1 MIITEINGGLGNQL
15 FQYAAGLSL
24 SFRHQTQLKT
34 AVQFKHADTSRSL
47 GLSHFNLKLIEAS
60 QEDVNQLYSGSAID
74 RAMQAILPAQF
85 KRFYKEKHFAYQSGF
100 EKLGSY
106 VYLKGY
112 WQSERYFSSIAN
124 QVKDI
129 FTLQPQC
136 YSNILPL
143 IEEIKQSESVSIHV
157 RKGDYLL
164 HPYADYYASLDSAYY
179 NNALAALQE
188 NLSHLNLFVFTDD
201 PKWVK
206 ANLALSTP
214 YKLISGVHTS
224 SMYEDFQAM
233 LSCKYH
239 IIANS
244 SFSWWTA
251 WLSTRAGKKVVAP
264 KEWFKNGPSDT
275 ADLIPKTWL
284 IV

>member
-15 FQYAAGLSL
+15 FQYAAGLYL
-24 SFRHQTQLKT
+24 ALKHQTDLK
-34 AVQFKHADTSRSL
+34 VSIQFKNNDTSRKL
-47 GLSHFNLKLIEAS
+47 GLSHFNTNVIEAT
-60 QEDVNQLYSGSAID
+60 QDEINQLYPSSAIN
-74 RAMQAILPAQF
+74 RSIHSFLPPSF
-85 KRFYKEKHFAYQSGF
+85 KQYFREKHFAYQSGF
-100 EKLGSY
+100 NKLGSN

-112 WQSERYFSSIAN
+112 WQSERYFSTIAN
-124 QVKDI
+124 QVKDV
-129 FTLQPQC
+129 FTLQTHF

-143 IEEIKQSESVSIHV
+143 IEEIKQTESVSIHV

-164 HPYADYYASLDSAYY
+164 HPYSDYYASLESAYY

-188 NLSHLNLFVFTDD
+188 NLPQLKLYVFTDD

-206 ANLALSTP
+206 ENLALPIP
-214 YKLISGVHTS
+214 YTLISGVQTT

-233 LSCKYH
+233 LTCKYH

-251 WLSTRAGKKVVAP
+251 WLSDRDGKKVVAP

-275 ADLIPKTWL
+275 ADLIPKSWL

>member
-1 MIITEINGGLGNQL
+1 GNQL

-24 SFRHQTQLKT
+24 SLKHQTQLKT
-34 AVQFKHADTSRSL
+34 AVQFKNSDTSRSL
-47 GLSHFNLKLIEAS
+47 GLSHFNLNLIEATR
-60 QEDVNQLYSGSAID
+60 EDVNQLYSGSAVD
-74 RAMQAILPAQF
+74 RAIQAVLPAQF
-85 KRFYKEKHFAYQSGF
+85 KHVYKEKHFAYQSGF
-100 EKLGSY
+100 EKLGSN

-112 WQSERYFSSIAN
+112 WQSERYFSTIAN

-143 IEEIKQSESVSIHV
+143 IEEIKRNESVSIHV

-164 HPYADYYASLDSAYY
+164 HPYSDYYASLESTYY

-188 NLSHLNLFVFTDD
+188 NLPQLKLYVFTDD
-201 PKWVK
+201 PKWVEE
-206 ANLALSTP
+206 NLALPQPFT
-214 YKLISGVHTS
+214 LISGVQTR

-251 WLSTRAGKKVVAP
+251 WLSARKGKKVVAP
-264 KEWFKNGPSDT
+264 KEWFKSGPSDT
-275 ADLIPKTWL
+275 ADLIPKSWL
-284 IV
+284 TV